1 VALPAGLMMS
11 YHACMNPN
19 AAEPVIRRKSILLR
33 WTTLPRG
40 ESPPPEGGT
49 VSRLRRWIRAVLQA
63 PAPAPVSSR
72 PAALADRTPGA
83 PGAASI
89 DSRELSSWR
98 PFSPRF

>member
-1 VALPAGLMMS
+1 
-11 YHACMNPN
+11 MNPN
-19 AAEPVIRRKSILLR
+19 AAEATIHRKAVLLR
-33 WTTLPRG
+33 RTIPPCS

-49 VSRLRRWIRAVLQA
+49 VSHLHRWLRAIVLA
-63 PAPAPVSSR
+63 LKPTPVSSR
-72 PAALADRTPGA
+72 PAAPAERTADA

>member
-1 VALPAGLMMS
+1 MTS
-11 YHACMNPN
+11 YHAGMNPN
-19 AAEPVIRRKSILLR
+19 ATEAMIHRKAVLLR
-33 WTTLPRG
+33 RTIPPCS

-49 VSRLRRWIRAVLQA
+49 VSCLRRWIRTVLTA
-63 PAPAPVSSR
+63 LKPAPVSTR
-72 PAALADRTPGA
+72 LETPADRTADA